1 MYACL
6 LCLHVWICDSKKKK
20 NVYTTQ
26 FETNKVILTYYS
38 YHHSHPWCTTHGII
52 IHQLLRLFH
61 LIPIQSRT

>member
-1 MYACL
+1 MPACS
-6 LCLHVWICDSKKKK
+6 VSMFGFVIQKKKK